1 MFRWMGTKE
10 GLRNI
15 DDGYEGSLTSS
26 VGSKRGMMSEGAAGE
41 RDTANGPPARKRPHL
56 CYNPALPK
64 VSHQEIEAAK
74 LEIAPEDDPNPLGL
88 VLDDHDLAVLGL
100 VSERDHAADPKP
112 LAFGSGD
119 LVPDALGG

>member
-1 MFRWMGTKE
+1 MARPLESDRTFVT
-10 GLRNI
+10 I
-15 DDGYEGSLTSS
+15 LT
-26 VGSKRGMMSEGAAGE
+26 
-41 RDTANGPPARKRPHL
+41 
-56 CYNPALPK
+56 LPK

-100 VSERDHAADPKP
+100 VSERDHAADSKP

-119 LVPDALGG
+119 LVPDALGGHLSLELGE